1 MPQKHRQKLP
11 NCGESAMLVQKQE
24 PTRLIKDEKEAL
36 KGMRDARAGRIP
48 MENPDPDYCIGYS
61 HEVDRQERE
70 RG

>member
-1 MPQKHRQKLP
+1 
-11 NCGESAMLVQKQE
+11 MLVQKQE